1 MTPAR
6 EQADARGST
15 DARIAAGV
23 FILIFVAPLTV
34 YLAAPPILNA
44 GVAQEECE
52 QIAEEAP
59 GAPEDAEAR
68 WTRLPLA
75 QWECFIEDELVA
87 RMGWHANET
96 SDSSVELLD

>member
-1 MTPAR
+1 MASSS
-6 EQADARGST
+6 ADARGSS
-15 DARIAAGV
+15 DARIAAAV
-23 FILIFVAPLTV
+23 FTLIFVAPLTV

-44 GVAQEECE
+44 GLAQEECE
-52 QIAEEAP
+52 QIADVVP

-87 RMGWHANET
+87 RLGWNATET